1 MRQRRWIELL
11 KDYDC
16 TIRYHPGK
24 ANVVADALG
33 RKSTSFMATLVVKQ
47 LKLLEENY
55 DSNVMRKGQDSMIL
69 MASIQVQSDL
79 IQQIKGGQLRDRRL
93 ICLRNE
99 VEKGLKLNF
108 RVLEDDLLRFRD
120 RICVP
125 NDSDIKNQILR
136 DGHNSKYTMHP
147 GSTKMYRDLQSH
159 YWWEG
164 MKKEIAIYVSK
175 CLTCQQIKA
184 EHQRPGGLLQPL
196 DIPEWK

>member
-1 MRQRRWIELL
+1 
-11 KDYDC
+11 
-16 TIRYHPGK
+16 
-24 ANVVADALG
+24 
-33 RKSTSFMATLVVKQ
+33 
-47 LKLLEENY
+47 
-55 DSNVMRKGQDSMIL
+55 MIL

-108 RVLEDDLLRFRD
+108 QVSKDSLLRFGD

-147 GSTKMYRDLQSH
+147 GSTKMYKDLQSH
-159 YWWEG
+159 YW
-164 MKKEIAIYVSK
+164 
-175 CLTCQQIKA
+175 
-184 EHQRPGGLLQPL
+184 
-196 DIPEWK
+196 